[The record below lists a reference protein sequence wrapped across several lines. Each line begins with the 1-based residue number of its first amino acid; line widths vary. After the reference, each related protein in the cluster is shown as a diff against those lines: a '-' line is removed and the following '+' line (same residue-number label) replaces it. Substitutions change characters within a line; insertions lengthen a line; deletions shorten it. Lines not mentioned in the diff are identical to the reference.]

1 MPATAEGLIPAPC
14 VPGDRVLALYG
25 RRGGE
30 RSWRPGVVRSISSTS
45 ARVDFGAGVGRVPFS
60 RLRVIAG

>member
-1 MPATAEGLIPAPC
+1 MTATAEGLIPAPC

-25 RRGGE
+25 RRGAE